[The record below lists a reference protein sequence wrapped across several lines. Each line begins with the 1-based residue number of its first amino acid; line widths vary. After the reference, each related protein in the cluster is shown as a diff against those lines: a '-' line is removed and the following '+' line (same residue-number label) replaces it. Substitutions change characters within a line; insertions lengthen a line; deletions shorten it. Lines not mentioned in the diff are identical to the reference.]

1 MATIRDIA
9 REAGVSLA
17 TVSRVINHM
26 DNVSDEARER
36 VEAVIKRLGYNPNNA
51 ARSLAT
57 KKTNTIGVIVNN
69 LHDPF
74 FYDLIKGFEYGSR
87 NTKYNVIFCSVIG
100 GDVDMK
106 ERYIKYLINGIVD
119 GVVLYGSYLSD
130 VKVVDGLRYSN
141 VNYVMIENDIQGL
154 ECNKLLID
162 NYGGAGKAVEYLV
175 SMGHKNIAYIC
186 GNLNMRVSVDR
197 LNGYLDTMRKNNL
210 NIADGYVQYS
220 TAGYESGYDIMK
232 NIMRLENPPTAV
244 FCNDD
249 AIASKAVLAALD
261 MGVRVPEDVSIMGF
275 DNQRLL
281 PDGYKGPDIS
291 SVAQPLYDI
300 GRESIEILAKQLD
313 DENGTEKV
321 RVVYDTYLVEGD
333 TVRKR

>member
-26 DNVSDEARER
+26 DNVSDESRQR
-36 VEAVIKRLGYNPNNA
+36 VEAVIKKLGYNPNNA

-74 FYDLIKGFEYGSR
+74 FYDLIKGFEHGSC
-87 NTKYNVIFCSVIG
+87 NTKYNVIFCSVLG

-106 ERYIKYLINGIVD
+106 ERYIKYLTNGIVD
-119 GVVLYGSYLSD
+119 GVILYGSHLSD
-130 VKVVDGLRYSN
+130 VKVIDGLKDSN
-141 VNYVMIENDIQGL
+141 VNYILIENDIQGL

-162 NYGGAGKAVEYLV
+162 NYGGAGKAVEYLI
-175 SMGHKNIAYIC
+175 SMGHKKIAYIC
-186 GNLNMRVSVDR
+186 GNLNMRVSVER
-197 LNGYLDTMRKNNL
+197 LNGYLDAMRKNNL
-210 NIADGYVQYS
+210 NIADGFVQYS
-220 TAGYESGYDIMK
+220 AAGYESGYDIMR
-232 NIMRLENPPTAV
+232 NIMQLDNPPTAV

-249 AIASKAVLAALD
+249 AIASKAILAAFD

-291 SVAQPLYDI
+291 SMAQPLYDI

-313 DENGTEKV
+313 DENRTEKV
-321 RVVYDTYLVEGD
+321 RIVYNTYLVEGN
-333 TVRKR
+333 TVGKP

>member
-87 NTKYNVIFCSVIG
+87 NTKYNVIFCSVLG

-333 TVRKR
+333 TVRRR